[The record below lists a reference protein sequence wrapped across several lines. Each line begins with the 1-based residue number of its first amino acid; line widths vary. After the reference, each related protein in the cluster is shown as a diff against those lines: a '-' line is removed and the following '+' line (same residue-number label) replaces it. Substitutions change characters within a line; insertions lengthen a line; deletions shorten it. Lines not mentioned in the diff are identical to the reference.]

1 MNNKF
6 VLGKNA
12 LIISIMTLITV
23 LVWAGLEIY
32 RAFTKN
38 TIPTVTQEQ
47 MGPLDPKL
55 KRETIE
61 NLKESIWFS
70 EEELNNLKGTEGSKS
85 SQKI

>member
-47 MGPLDPKL
+47 MRPLDPKL

-70 EEELNNLKGTEGSKS
+70 EEELNNLKDTEGSKS